1 MDNGIHN
8 KTRQKSTGSQ
18 LLPVEPFDIVVFG
31 ATGDLALRKLLPALF
46 HRWRDGQIPEDCKI
60 IGASRTTMSREIFI
74 TQVETRYR
82 THYPDEKNG
91 TNDWQAFARH
101 LHYCALDVASED
113 ANWQELEALLDG
125 REDKIRLFYLA
136 LPPGLFGPVSANIGA
151 RGLNTAQARIVLEKP
166 IGHDLNSARAINHAV
181 GKVFPEKSIFRIDH
195 YLGKETVQNLLILR
209 FTNSLFEPIWNAN
222 VVDHVQV
229 TVAETVGAGN
239 RASYYDTSG
248 ALRDMVQNHMLQLLC
263 LVAMEPPN
271 DFGADTIRDE
281 KIKVLRA
288 LRPITPAS
296 AAKDTVRG
304 QYRDGAINGTAVPGY
319 ADELG
324 QPTDTETYTALKVH
338 VDNWRWSGVP
348 FYLRTGKCMKERRS
362 EIVIQFKSIAHA
374 LTSPEAGHLH
384 PTRLVIRLQPD
395 EGVKLLLMTK
405 DPGPGGMRLRYVPL
419 NLSYADTF
427 CARYPDAYERV
438 LMAVV
443 RNDLGLFMRRDEVE
457 AAWAWID
464 GILGAWHSEDV
475 HSQSY
480 AAGTDGPTQ
489 GAMLIDRDGREW
501 FDYL

>member
-1 MDNGIHN
+1 MNN
-8 KTRQKSTGSQ
+8 TQTNTGSK

-46 HRWRDGQIPEDCKI
+46 HRWRDGQIPQDCKI
-60 IGASRTTMSREIFI
+60 IGAARSAMSQADFI
-74 TQVETRYR
+74 ARVEEHYR
-82 THYPDEKNG
+82 TYFPEEKNG
-91 TNDWQAFARH
+91 ADDWKAFSEH
-101 LHYCALDVASED
+101 LHYCALDVASTD
-113 ANWQELEALLDG
+113 ADWSALETRLAD
-125 REDKIRLFYLA
+125 RDDKIRVFYLA
-136 LPPGLFGPVSANIGA
+136 LPPSLFGPVSANIGA
-151 RGLNTAQARIVLEKP
+151 HKLNTPKARIVLEKP
-166 IGHDLNSARAINHAV
+166 IGHDLHSARAINDAV
-181 GKVFPEKSIFRIDH
+181 GRVFPEESIFRIDH

-209 FTNSLFEPIWNAN
+209 FTNSLFEPVWNSN
-222 VVDHVQV
+222 VVDHVQI
-229 TVAETVGAGN
+229 TVAETVGAGE

-271 DFGADTIRDE
+271 DFAADTIRDE

-288 LRPITPAS
+288 LRPITPKTATR
-296 AAKDTVRG
+296 DTVRG
-304 QYRDGAINGTAVPGY
+304 QYRDGAIGGKAVPGY
-319 ADELG
+319 DDELG
-324 QPTDTETYTALKVH
+324 RNSDTETFTALKAY

-348 FYLRTGKCMKERRS
+348 FYLRTGKRMKERRS
-362 EIVIQFKSIAHA
+362 EIMIQFKRVAHP
-374 LTSPEAGHLH
+374 LTAPEAGHLH

-457 AAWAWID
+457 AAWGWID
-464 GILGAWHSEDV
+464 GILSAWNADEMPC
-475 HSQSY
+475 QSY

-489 GAMLIDRDGREW
+489 SAMLIDRDGREW
-501 FDYL
+501 FDDL